1 MFPLLDKSI
10 IERWLNDK
18 KGNIHLA
25 ADKLR
30 AIDAENNQLKNKKT
44 TSTAATTKYNL
55 QPVTK
60 NTIAQ
65 IGNMGKQINNSNNFI
80 YIK

>member
-10 IERWLNDK
+10 IERSLIDR
-18 KGNIHLA
+18 KGNINLA
-25 ADKLR
+25 IDELR
-30 AIDAENNQLKNKKT
+30 AIDAENKQLKNKKT

-60 NTIAQ
+60 NTIVH
-65 IGNMGKQINNSNNFI
+65 IGKTGKQINNS
-80 YIK
+80 KS